1 MIFLGSIAIGNVPSP
16 FDRSLALKEGQM
28 AVEWINDM
36 YNKGPEKLTS
46 SDSAVL
52 LGLVKNEY
60 VFTQIEDLKEY
71 IEEK

>member
-1 MIFLGSIAIGNVPSP
+1 MT
-16 FDRSLALKEGQM
+16 
-28 AVEWINDM
+28 VEWINDM
-36 YNKGPEKLTS
+36 YNKGPEKFTS

-52 LGLVKNEY
+52 LGLIKNEY